1 MSIVTQNAA
10 RERAFIAMAKRAA
23 TPDPTEAEI
32 REACLAIQA
41 TWCPR
46 EEQTRRRREPKY
58 TFQELRAVDFCVG

>member
-32 REACLAIQA
+32 R
-41 TWCPR
+41 
-46 EEQTRRRREPKY
+46 
-58 TFQELRAVDFCVG
+58 